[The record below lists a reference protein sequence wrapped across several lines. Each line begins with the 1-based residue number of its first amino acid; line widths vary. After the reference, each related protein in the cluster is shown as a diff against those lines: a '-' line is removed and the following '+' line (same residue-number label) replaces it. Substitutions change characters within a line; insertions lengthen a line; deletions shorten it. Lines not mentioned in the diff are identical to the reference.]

1 MGAAESNPVRNMDKR
16 TARRTYRAEFEEAIR
31 LYRCSPK
38 VAAEHAQLAMAA
50 GAADDAAADDA
61 DAAAVRVC
69 VRKRPIHREETDGLE
84 FDVVTAARDRL
95 VAVHDAR
102 MHSDMRH
109 MQMHHH
115 EFVFDRVF
123 SEAADNDQ
131 VYEAAARPLA
141 RAAARPGGFSTV
153 LMYGQTGSGKTF
165 TMMGDISNYAHRGV
179 APRAVAHVFQEVN
192 MRVETAFKITCTY
205 MEIYNE
211 KVFDLLAD
219 ADAERTADYTIA
231 EEKGGKGVFV
241 RGLTEVVVATEQ
253 DALNLLFSGEL
264 GRTTAQHKLNRQS
277 NRSHSVFTVYVQQ
290 QARSGVSERVIS
302 SKLNLVDLAG
312 SERLKKTME
321 MDSGAPLDE
330 TLKKESMYINQS
342 LT

>member
-1 MGAAESNPVRNMDKR
+1 MAS
-16 TARRTYRAEFEEAIR
+16 TAR
-31 LYRCSPK
+31 
-38 VAAEHAQLAMAA
+38 AA
-50 GAADDAAADDA
+50 
-61 DAAAVRVC
+61 RKPIKVC
-69 VRKRPIHREETDGLE
+69 VRTRPTANFAQDEIKIDTEQNTIIVDPNIEQPPPGEPNNKQASFKFVYHNVLHNASQETVYQTLTH
-84 FDVVTAARDRL
+84 DVVQD
-95 VAVHDAR
+95 VV
-102 MHSDMRH
+102 
-109 MQMHHH
+109 
-115 EFVFDRVF
+115 
-123 SEAADNDQ
+123 N
-131 VYEAAARPLA
+131 
-141 RAAARPGGFSTV
+141 GINGTV
-153 LMYGQTGSGKTF
+153 MSYGQTGSGKTF
-165 TMMGDISNYAHRGV
+165 TMMGDIANYAHRGV
-179 APRAVAHVFQEVN
+179 APRALAHVFQEVG